1 MIEKNKLVFFD
12 FCETLIKFQTA
23 DKYIDFCRKRL
34 HSRRMNLL
42 QTITIVLT
50 KSYCFRIIDRL
61 LPNNTIRKR
70 LVLSQLKGIEYT
82 ILNDL
87 AKEYYEQCLKPAIIP
102 KILNR
107 LLIHL
112 QSQDNIWIV
121 SGGYD
126 IYIKYF
132 VEEYSLAGYIS
143 TNIAFTEKGICLG
156 RFTGLDC
163 MRQNKVYLI
172 EKKLSLFLNNMDTVA
187 YSDSISD
194 LPLLLM
200 TKEGFVVSKK
210 ETQKWAMENN
220 LKEIV
225 WE

>member
-1 MIEKNKLVFFD
+1 MIERNKLVFFD

-23 DKYIDFCRKRL
+23 DKYIDFCRNRL
-34 HSRRMNLL
+34 HSRRMNVLHA
-42 QTITIVLT
+42 ITTVLT
-50 KSYCFRIIDRL
+50 KSYCFRIINRF

-82 ILNDL
+82 ILDNL
-87 AKEYYEQCLKPAIIP
+87 AKEYCEQCLKPAIIP
-102 KILNR
+102 EMLNR
-107 LLIHL
+107 LLAHL
-112 QSQDNIWIV
+112 QSQDNVWII

-143 TNIAFTEKGICLG
+143 TNIAFTNKGVCLG
-156 RFTGLDC
+156 RFVGLDC
-163 MRQNKVYLI
+163 MRKNKVYLI
-172 EKKLSLFLNNMDTVA
+172 EKELRSFLNSTDTVA
-187 YSDSISD
+187 YSDSASD

-200 TKEGFVVSKK
+200 AKEGFVVSKK
-210 ETQKWAMENN
+210 ETQKWAMENS

>member
-1 MIEKNKLVFFD
+1 MIERNKLVFFD

-23 DKYIDFCRKRL
+23 DKYVDFCRSRL
-34 HSRRMNLL
+34 HTRRMNIL

-50 KSYCFRIIDRL
+50 KSYCFRIINRF

-70 LVLSQLKGIEYT
+70 MVLSQLKGVEYT
-82 ILNDL
+82 ILDNL
-87 AKEYYEQCLKPAIIP
+87 AKEYYEQCLRPAIIP
-102 KILNR
+102 EMLNR
-107 LLIHL
+107 LLAHL
-112 QSQDNIWIV
+112 QSQDNVWII

-143 TNIAFTEKGICLG
+143 TNIAFTKKGICLG
-156 RFTGLDC
+156 CFAGLDC
-163 MRQNKVYLI
+163 MRKNKVHLI
-172 EKKLSLFLNNMDTVA
+172 EKKLRFFLNDMDTVA
-187 YSDSISD
+187 YSDSASD

-200 TKEGFVVSKK
+200 AKEGFVVSKK
-210 ETQKWAMENN
+210 ETQKWAMKNN

>member
-1 MIEKNKLVFFD
+1 MIARNKLVFFD

-34 HSRRMNLL
+34 HSKRMNLL

-50 KSYCFRIIDRL
+50 KSYCFRIINRFF
-61 LPNNTIRKR
+61 PNNTIRKR
-70 LVLSQLKGIEYT
+70 LILSQLKGIEYVV
-82 ILNDL
+82 LDNL

-102 KILNR
+102 KMRDR
-107 LLIHL
+107 LLAHL
-112 QSQDNIWIV
+112 QSQDNVWII

-132 VEEYSLAGYIS
+132 VDEYSLAGYIS
-143 TNIAFTEKGICLG
+143 TNIAFTKKGICLG
-156 RFTGLDC
+156 CFTGLDC

-172 EKKLSLFLNNMDTVA
+172 EEKLSFLLKNTDTVA
-187 YSDSISD
+187 YSDSVSD

-200 TKEGFVVSKK
+200 AKEGFVVSKK
-210 ETQKWAMENN
+210 ETQNWAMENN
-220 LKEIV
+220 LKEII